1 MTEKNYKLLD
11 DINRSGIDNT
21 QWGLCQ
27 DVNAYEFFGAT
38 QNEQL
43 QGQWLYVYMDED
55 GYNPIAGHTGWS
67 APVPDYSLRIRTE
80 RGGGDIALYRL

>member
-11 DINRSGIDNT
+11 AVNRSGIDNT
-21 QWGLCQ
+21 KWGLCH
-27 DVNAYEFFGAT
+27 DVNTYDYFGAT

-43 QGQWLYVYMDED
+43 QGQWLYVYLDDD
-55 GYNPIAGHTGWS
+55 GCNPIAEWG
-67 APVPDYSLRIRTE
+67 APCPDYSLRIRTE